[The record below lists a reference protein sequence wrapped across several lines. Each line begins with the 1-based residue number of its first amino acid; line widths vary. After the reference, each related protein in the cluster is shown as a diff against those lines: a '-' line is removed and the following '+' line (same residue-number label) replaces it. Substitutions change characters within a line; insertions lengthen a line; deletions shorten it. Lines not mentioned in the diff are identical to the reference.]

1 MADEVFEAELFDEVV
16 SDERRERLQL
26 NGAMGATLAIVV
38 LFLILGATIGIPE
51 DLMRGGDSSNSHWL
65 PPVEERSGKLYD
77 NSDVFSRVS
86 WNGSHN
92 YIDKIDYL

>member
-1 MADEVFEAELFDEVV
+1 MKQRGARPQAVEEELLEAELFDETPPE
-16 SDERRERLQL
+16 ERREKRQL

-38 LFLILGATIGIPE
+38 LFLILAATVGIPHNMMGT
-51 DLMRGGDSSNSHWL
+51 DANNGHWL

-86 WNGSHN
+86 WN
-92 YIDKIDYL
+92 